1 MSSETRSPKVEPMT
15 ARELSQVLEKH
26 SLSQRN
32 MDTFLVGSAAAGLG
46 LSLVMEEIVRWVVK
60 KCKERK

>member
-1 MSSETRSPKVEPMT
+1 MEPMT

-26 SLSQRN
+26 PLSQRN
-32 MDTFLVGSAAAGLG
+32 MDTFLVGSVAVGLG